1 MEGLKMFWTST
12 KLPLKE
18 DERKWIEASLQW
30 LIQQFGADYFLE
42 RRMILPESS
51 FFPDKFHGTEEC
63 MCSLVSRVCGYM
75 EVDPSRVEVEVFSD
89 RDDTVSKH
97 RLGGEQYSG
106 AAGLYL
112 HPAASSDRAKVSI
125 NTSQLNNPT
134 ALVATVAHELGHVIL
149 LGDGR
154 LSRDDKSHEYMT
166 DLLTVFLGLGI
177 FTANAVV
184 QFSQWQDHSH
194 QGWSISR
201 QGYMTEEMFGYS
213 LAACAW
219 IRKDSGDAWA
229 KHLSVNVK
237 HYFKTS
243 LKYLEKGGATSLS
256 RLRQ

>member
-1 MEGLKMFWTST
+1 
-12 KLPLKE
+12 
-18 DERKWIEASLQW
+18 
-30 LIQQFGADYFLE
+30 
-42 RRMILPESS
+42 MILPDSS
-51 FFPDKFHGTEEC
+51 FFPDKFHGTKAC
-63 MCSLVSRVCGYM
+63 VDGLVTRICGYM
-75 EVDPSRVEVEVFSD
+75 DVDPNRVEVELFSD

-97 RLGGEQYSG
+97 RLGEEQYSG

-112 HPAASSDRAKVSI
+112 HPGTPNDRIKVSI
-125 NTSQLNNPT
+125 NTSKLNNPT

-149 LGDGR
+149 LADGR
-154 LSRDDKSHEYMT
+154 LSREDKSHEYMT

-201 QGYMTEEMFGYS
+201 QGYMTEEMFGYA

-219 IRKDSGDAWA
+219 MRNNSGNAWER
-229 KHLSVNVK
+229 HLSVNVK

-243 LKYLEKGGATSLS
+243 LNYLEKGGTTSLS
-256 RLRQ
+256 KLRQ

>member
-1 MEGLKMFWTST
+1 MFWTST
-12 KLPLKE
+12 KLPINE
-18 DERKWIEASLQW
+18 DESKWIEASLQW
-30 LIQQFGADYFLE
+30 LIQQFGTDYFLG
-42 RRMILPESS
+42 RRMILPESP
-51 FFPDKFHGTEEC
+51 FFPDKCHGTKEC
-63 MCSLVSRVCGYM
+63 VCSLVSRVCGYM
-75 EVDPSRVEVEVFSD
+75 DVDSNRIEVEIFSD

-97 RLGGEQYSG
+97 RLGEEQYSG

-112 HPAASSDRAKVSI
+112 HPATPSDRAKVSI
-125 NTSQLNNPT
+125 NASKLNNPT

-154 LSRDDKSHEYMT
+154 LSRDDNSHEYMT

-201 QGYMTEEMFGYS
+201 QGYMTEEMFGYA

-219 IRKDSGDAWA
+219 MRNDSGGAWM
-229 KHLSVNVK
+229 KHLSANLK

-243 LKYLEKGGATSLS
+243 LKYLENGGITSIS
-256 RLRQ
+256 KLREG